1 MEDGLEKGE
10 NGVGEEDLLSQALKF
25 SYKILSLSF
34 PYVRGTAYKD
44 LKQKA

>member
-10 NGVGEEDLLSQALKF
+10 NGVGEEDVLSQALNF